1 MLTFNLRILLTLDV
15 IATVKRDLAELFP
28 DVKSSHLTE
37 AIARGFGFASH
48 ASLRAA
54 LNQSKQLLSD
64 ADGLQFSTFL
74 KDRGHDT
81 KAVFFW
87 RAAARSAISEVM
99 AREPHLSRWGY
110 YVGRPKRKDDG
121 KMETPTEHH
130 ARFLAER
137 ESLRS
142 DVAVEEF
149 LRGLVLVGQHAPTRT
164 INPRSG
170 SYGLKH
176 RAEKLACTYPDGT
189 RLGPTYVANGS
200 LIIAAVHAGFSYK
213 THLDELGYEGVN
225 VTFNMSQTSLD
236 DTLYRFLGS
245 WGLTEKRAK
254 MAAKRVQRGDLG
266 AAPPSRL

>member
-1 MLTFNLRILLTLDV
+1 MLTFNLRILLTLNV
-15 IATVKRDLAELFP
+15 IATVKRDLAKLLP

-54 LNQSKQLLSD
+54 LKQSEVLLSD

-74 KDRGHDT
+74 NDRGDDT
-81 KAVFFW
+81 KAVIFW
-87 RAAARSAISEVM
+87 HAAARAAIGEVM
-99 AREPHLSRWGY
+99 AREPRLSRWGY

-121 KMETPTEHH
+121 KIETPREHH
-130 ARFLAER
+130 ARFLVER
-137 ESLRS
+137 ESLLS
-142 DVAVEEF
+142 DIAVEEF
-149 LRGLVLVGQHAPTRT
+149 LRGLVLVGQHAPTKT

-189 RLGPTYVANGS
+189 PIGPAYVANGS
-200 LIIAAVHAGFSYK
+200 LIVAAVHAGFSYK

-254 MAAKRVQRGDLG
+254 MAAKRVQKGDIG
-266 AAPPSRL
+266 TASSSR